1 MKSISIHLILIL
13 VACLGVNAQKPILV
27 TEDSLSFGKNVMPAV
42 SVIIPEANY
51 EKALKAWKKDL
62 ESGTKS
68 KLVTENSEM
77 SIFGARLKEINPD
90 PVNVYSKMMNLDSIA
105 KLTVAIELKKDL
117 YVGRSAGEEGLTKFK
132 NYVREFAKNQYIDVV
147 KDQVDAEEKK
157 LRDIQKELS
166 SLEKDKTNLQK
177 VIQSNNTDIVTEKGN
192 IEVQNNEVAR
202 LSAEIVDQNK
212 QLSSLEAGD
221 AQNLKKDQIKDLEKM
236 KKKALNSIESSQNK
250 IDKANNEIDK
260 ANLEIPKNDRMQQDV
275 MVKIER
281 QQIVCQQFA
290 DKLKTIKAY

>member
-27 TEDSLSFGKNVMPAV
+27 TEDSLSFGKNVMPGV

-90 PVNVYSKMMNLDSIA
+90 PVNVYSKMMNLDSIV
-105 KLTVAIELKKDL
+105 KLTVAIELKKDV
-117 YVGRSAGEEGLTKFK
+117 YVGRSAGEEVLTKFK
-132 NYVREFAKNQYIDVV
+132 NYVREFAKNQYISIA
-147 KDQVDAEEKK
+147 KNQVEAEEEK

-166 SLEKDKTNLQK
+166 SLEKDKTSLQK
-177 VIQSNNTDIVTEKGN
+177 AIQSNNTDIVNERGK

-221 AQNLKKDQIKDLEKM
+221 AQNQKKDQIKDLEKM

-250 IDKANNEIDK
+250 VDKANNEIDK

-281 QQIVCQQFA
+281 QQTVCQQFA